1 MAPSFISWSPS
12 LVIKLRASIKPP
24 GPKTRILLGWS
35 AGIVSCQSMELWNT
49 DQRLSFGFTLSPV
62 DDDDDDDDDFRR
74 MSCYMLL
81 YIFNKNE
88 ENLIELQPSA
98 DHQTRSLLGAWPRT
112 GGCPFEEVQI
122 TNQHLG
128 KSKSETMW
136 SESAILCK
144 PVDTQLRFAKAAGRK
159 QISGR
164 RVGCNGLKPWEIQRI
179 YTMSHLCL
187 NECLIFLKICVFWED
202 HGGSQ
207 IRLVAFQSY

>member
-1 MAPSFISWSPS
+1 
-12 LVIKLRASIKPP
+12 
-24 GPKTRILLGWS
+24 
-35 AGIVSCQSMELWNT
+35 
-49 DQRLSFGFTLSPV
+49 
-62 DDDDDDDDDFRR
+62 

-88 ENLIELQPSA
+88 ESLIELQPSA

-164 RVGCNGLKPWEIQRI
+164 RVGCNGLNLGKAKESILCPS
-179 YTMSHLCL
+179 MSHLCL
-187 NECLIFLKICVFWED
+187 NECLNFLKICVFWED

-207 IRLVAFQSY
+207 IRLYSCVPVLLNRNWFLELNCGSMDASKHRRIEVALPCRHGSNIAGSSYDQRRYNRRWFFSFDLGLQNPSHH